1 MGVDSGIVILYD
13 QFSLPMKVA
22 GGRYGGGQPVSIAG
36 GLVPIGAEFIPSGGG
51 LGDYALKVSVAGGS
65 FSIGTPFETPF
76 GPGPNTPSQVGV
88 TTGWWDRAGTFG
100 HSPAFVYNVDPAA
113 PVNPALPPGTPENVV
128 GVVLRKPAPADAFA
142 FGTAANPVNI
152 TGAISLAKDPFFDP
166 FPSGGFG
173 AGYAYGAP
181 VGGPAAAGDMA
192 PARVF
197 DGDATTP
204 GAETVLGVNLRK
216 AAPGGSVALG
226 TLADPLRVDPTGT
239 TPQPVSGTV
248 TADQGAA
255 APLAGAWPIEVT
267 DGAGG
272 LPVTATTPFGAPPPT
287 RALDVGIRGGDAV
300 GDPGPATITL
310 IGTSHALDVNIA
322 SGTITGADET
332 RPATAAHSVFAV
344 TALPTNLSAPNAARR
359 GLTFQNRSTSRKLYL
374 LFQTVSDLSVS
385 STKFTVEIA
394 PGGFYEVPF
403 PCFDGSVDGVW
414 SAGTP
419 GGDCQITELTP

>member
-51 LGDYALKVSVAGGS
+51 LGDYALKVSVAGGA

-76 GPGPNTPSQVGV
+76 GLGPNTPSQVGV

-113 PVNPALPPGTPENVV
+113 PINPALPPGTPENVV
-128 GVVLRKPAPADAFA
+128 GVVLRAPAPADLFA

-166 FPSGGFG
+166 FPDGGFG

-181 VGGPAAAGDMA
+181 AGGPAAAGDMA
-192 PARVF
+192 PAQVY

-216 AAPGGSVALG
+216 AAPGGSVDLG
-226 TLADPLRVDPTGT
+226 TQADPVFE
-239 TPQPVSGTV
+239 
-248 TADQGAA
+248 A
-255 APLAGAWPIEVT
+255 IT

-272 LPVTATTPFGAPPPT
+272 LPVTATTPFGAPPTT
-287 RALDVGIRGGDAV
+287 RALDVGIRGGAA
-300 GDPGPATITL
+300 GDPGPATITPFA
-310 IGTSHALDVNIA
+310 GDVKALDVNIA
-322 SGTITGADET
+322 GGTISGADET

-344 TALPTNLSAPNAARR
+344 TAVPANLSAPNAARR
-359 GLTFQNRSTSRKLYL
+359 GLIFQNRSTSRKLYL
-374 LFQTVSDLSVS
+374 LFETASSLTVS
-385 STKFTVEIA
+385 STNFTVEID

-419 GGDCQITELTP
+419 GGDCQITELT